1 MSHEHDRRR
10 EEERILDLLTDRA
23 TYGLSPAEESELGI
37 LLKQRPDIEPES
49 FDRAAAALELA
60 WNDPRAE
67 PLPEHVY
74 QRILARLRIEPS
86 AAPRGGKLL
95 AWSGWIAAL
104 AASLVAL
111 TLWRTSDS
119 ERPIDGARAIT
130 DIIERVDRAPDVL
143 RVAWKPTDDPDG
155 RNVKGE
161 VVWSASQQDGY
172 LRIEGLAANDPKLRQ
187 YQLWIFDKSRDER
200 YPVDG
205 GVFDIAASSASSVGG
220 AGIVIPIHARLRV
233 DEPKLFAVTVEKP
246 GGVVVSSR
254 ERIVALASL

>member
-1 MSHEHDRRR
+1 MSHEYDRRR

-23 TYGLSPAEESELGI
+23 TYGLSPAEESELGT
-37 LLKQRPDIEPES
+37 LLKNRPDIDPES
-49 FDRAAAALELA
+49 LDRAAAALELA
-60 WNDPRAE
+60 WNDARAE

-74 QRILARLRIEPS
+74 QRILARLGLESSTP
-86 AAPRGGKLL
+86 PRGGKLL
-95 AWSGWIAAL
+95 SWSGWIAAL
-104 AASLVAL
+104 AASLVAVA
-111 TLWRTSDS
+111 LWRASGEVGPSNDARS
-119 ERPIDGARAIT
+119 LAQLIDRI
-130 DIIERVDRAPDVL
+130 DRAPDVL

-161 VVWSASQQDGY
+161 VVWSASRQDGY

-205 GVFDIAASSASSVGG
+205 GVFDVATGASSAAGG
-220 AGIVIPIHARLRV
+220 VVIPIRARLRV

-246 GGVVVSSR
+246 GGVVVSAR
-254 ERIVALASL
+254 EHIVALASL